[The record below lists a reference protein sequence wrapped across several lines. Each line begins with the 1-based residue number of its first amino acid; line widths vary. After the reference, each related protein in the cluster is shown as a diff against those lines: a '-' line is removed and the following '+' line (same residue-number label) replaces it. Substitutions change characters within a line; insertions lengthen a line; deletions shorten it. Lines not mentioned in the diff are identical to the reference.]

1 MAGLRVADV
10 DSVQEN
16 GHLVG
21 TSSPDADI
29 GLGSHVTPLTHIH
42 SGHRLEDVIDAHRRK
57 GGYGRTVQHRDDSCA
72 SGQCHRHPRGCD

>member
-29 GLGSHVTPLTHIH
+29 GLGSHVTPLSDIH
-42 SGHRLEDVIDAHRRK
+42 SGHGLEDVIDTHRRK
-57 GGYGRTVQHRDDSCA
+57 GGYGRTVQNRDDSSA
-72 SGQCHRHPRGCD
+72 SGQCHRHPGGGD